1 MRLLIMQYKY
11 IDVYNLQ
18 FNFVKADY
26 LKKIYIV
33 LVSNIKSTYLKP

>member
-1 MRLLIMQYKY
+1 MSLPIMQYKY

-26 LKKIYIV
+26 LKK
-33 LVSNIKSTYLKP
+33 NISSS

>member
-26 LKKIYIV
+26 LKENIYRPR
-33 LVSNIKSTYLKP
+33 K